1 MISPEPFH
9 SMPKALPIEKV
20 ESAIHTVNGLR
31 VMLDSDIAGFYG
43 VTTRVLN
50 QAVRRNAKRFPK
62 DFAFQLTAQQL
73 ANLKSQIVTS
83 SLHGGRRKLPWAF
96 TEHGVV
102 MLASVLNSKTAI
114 DASIAIVRV
123 FVQLQ
128 KAARISGS
136 DLIAKLAQIDVRLAG
151 HDETLEQVLQA
162 LGALLNPP
170 AKPAKEV
177 GFHTLME
184 DIGSCADLVNAPRR
198 EIRYAAKR
206 RNRKIATR

>member
-1 MISPEPFH
+1 
-9 SMPKALPIEKV
+9 MPKALKVEQV

-43 VTTRVLN
+43 VTTKALN

-62 DFAFQLTAQQL
+62 DFAFQLKAQQFT
-73 ANLKSQIVTS
+73 NLKSQIVTS
-83 SLHGGRRKLPWAF
+83 SLHGGRRKMPWVF

-102 MLASVLNSKTAI
+102 MLASVLNSNRAI
-114 DASIAIVRV
+114 EASIAIVKV

-128 KAARISGS
+128 KAARISGG

-151 HDETLEQVLQA
+151 HDETLEQVLHA
-162 LGALLNPP
+162 LDLLLKPP
-170 AKPAKEV
+170 AGPAKEV

-184 DIGSCADLVNAPRR
+184 DIESCADLTNAPRR
-198 EIRYAAKR
+198 EVRYPAKR
-206 RNRKIATR
+206 PARTKTKS

>member
-1 MISPEPFH
+1 M
-9 SMPKALPIEKV
+9 
-20 ESAIHTVNGLR
+20 
-31 VMLDSDIAGFYG
+31 
-43 VTTRVLN
+43 
-50 QAVRRNAKRFPK
+50 
-62 DFAFQLTAQQL
+62 
-73 ANLKSQIVTS
+73 
-83 SLHGGRRKLPWAF
+83 
-96 TEHGVV
+96 
-102 MLASVLNSKTAI
+102 LNSKTAI

-170 AKPAKEV
+170 AQPAKEV

-184 DIGSCADLVNAPRR
+184 DIEGCADLANLPRR
-198 EIRYAAKR
+198 EARYTAQR
-206 RNRKIATR
+206 RARTKTTR

>member
-1 MISPEPFH
+1 
-9 SMPKALPIEKV
+9 MPKALKVEQV

-62 DFAFQLTAQQL
+62 DFAFPLTAQQFTS
-73 ANLKSQIVTS
+73 LKSQSVTS

-128 KAARISGS
+128 KAARISGG
-136 DLIAKLAQIDVRLAG
+136 DLIAKLSQIDLRLAG
-151 HDETLEQVLQA
+151 HDATFEQVLQA
-162 LGALLNPP
+162 LNLLLNPA
-170 AKPAKEV
+170 AKPTKET

-184 DIGSCADLVNAPRR
+184 EIEGCADVANTPRREVRYAAPRR
-198 EIRYAAKR
+198 ARTKT
-206 RNRKIATR
+206 TR

>member
-1 MISPEPFH
+1 
-9 SMPKALPIEKV
+9 MPKALKVEQV

-62 DFAFQLTAQQL
+62 DFAFQIDAEEL
-73 ANLKSQIVTS
+73 ASLRSQIVIS
-83 SLHGGRRKLPWAF
+83 SSHGGRRVLPWAF

-128 KAARISGS
+128 KAARISGG

-151 HDETLEQVLQA
+151 HDEALDQVLRA
-162 LGALLNPP
+162 LSALLNPP
-170 AKPAKEV
+170 AKPAKET

-184 DIGSCADLVNAPRR
+184 DLEGCADLINAPRR
-198 EIRYAAKR
+198 EVRYPAKR
-206 RNRKIATR
+206 PARKKTTR

>member
-73 ANLKSQIVTS
+73 ENFKSQIV
-83 SLHGGRRKLPWAF
+83 K
-96 TEHGVV
+96 
-102 MLASVLNSKTAI
+102 
-114 DASIAIVRV
+114 
-123 FVQLQ
+123 
-128 KAARISGS
+128 
-136 DLIAKLAQIDVRLAG
+136 
-151 HDETLEQVLQA
+151 
-162 LGALLNPP
+162 
-170 AKPAKEV
+170 
-177 GFHTLME
+177 
-184 DIGSCADLVNAPRR
+184 
-198 EIRYAAKR
+198 
-206 RNRKIATR
+206 

>member
-1 MISPEPFH
+1 
-9 SMPKALPIEKV
+9 MPKALKVEQV

-136 DLIAKLAQIDVRLAG
+136 DLIAKLAQMDVRLAG
-151 HDETLEQVLQA
+151 HDETLDQVLRA
-162 LGALLNPP
+162 LSALLNPP
-170 AKPAKEV
+170 AVPAKEV

-184 DIGSCADLVNAPRR
+184 DLEGCADLINAPRR
-198 EIRYAAKR
+198 GVRYPA
-206 RNRKIATR
+206 NRPVRKKTTR